1 MKQERR
7 ITYQAGITRTPSDFL
22 CKDGELA
29 ECINLVTDHEE
40 LKPMVPVKL
49 NKTLK
54 SGYSLVY
61 VFRYGDDVRYILWK
75 TSAST
80 QTEFQYRL
88 YYWDGVT
95 ADDPETQEVEEDV
108 YIQLSGE
115 QFMNPKVTQMGR
127 TLIISSQA
135 TAGDNIGGLTYFLWD
150 GSDTN
155 NKVFKRMGNDV
166 PDFYVDFSLGQ
177 AGQVSY
183 PEHYIALGENIV
195 NGIEIPY
202 WDHDEYDPDY
212 YPNPAGLKWAD
223 DGGYDRGKDALIGL
237 VASRLEKVKED
248 KRFAFPFMARAA
260 VRLYDGTYTHISNP
274 FLLLPTVRNNWNIYV
289 SDDNGAPKKME
300 NGWYKVN
307 YVPFS
312 CPLNFRFQ
320 KVNSQQNWKDWQDL
334 VKGIDV
340 FVTDE
345 VMTFNTDGTWM
356 ILNSDS
362 AEAVAGGTT
371 LGDTCSPGY
380 NPPETFDA
388 FAQYKIPTWYYTR
401 EDESAATTETATIKQ
416 FDYNDHT
423 TWRTYFRPKM
433 LTEDEIIR
441 KMLDDTVFYKIA
453 EIDISDLYDSEQGH
467 TTKFNQ
473 VLQAADYMRDGTLKN
488 LRAQQTLETDDYF
501 THSRILP
508 NVMKVYNG
516 RLHLADYRRTVFGGF
531 GSFSY
536 THYSNEDNVSRDN
549 YVHIRTNDGNR
560 VVKALG
566 WSLDVADVWFY
577 YPDSRAYQVDVF
589 DHNTHK
595 RLYSLPLKEHP
606 RLNGAYYFGHL
617 PSGPETKPTGVTVT
631 EPATNETPEVM
642 EDHLLVSDVLN
653 PFTFG
658 PKNDQ
663 TIGRGRIIGL
673 ATQATALGA
682 EEHGLHQ
689 MIVFSERGIST
700 LKVNDEG
707 AYTRVDEMPREV
719 CINANSILE
728 TDGAVFF
735 VSKKG
740 LMMIVGN
747 TVTCMSGL
755 ISGRTFNTQGLVDLS
770 EGDNPAGNWRNTI
783 SNCQG
788 YETFMEFVTDPNCF
802 LAYDYIDSRIL
813 ICNSTVYTRTVDGV
827 STVYNKYLYAYV
839 YNISDGSFSK
849 MSLADG
855 LTNAVIDYPDTLLQD
870 RTHGYVYTLYGKDR
884 EDQVQS
890 RQRAFLMTRPMKLAG
905 PDAVSSLRELV
916 NVGMWRRKSGD
927 TDLYTV
933 KTEIW
938 LSDDLYNWY
947 PMESRFGAAAKYFRI
962 GLYIYMLPTER
973 LSGTIIMEQ
982 ERRTDNQRA

>member
-49 NKTLK
+49 QKTLK
-54 SGYSLVY
+54 SGYWLVY
-61 VFRYGDDVRYILWK
+61 VFRYGDDTRYILWQL
-75 TSAST
+75 ST
-80 QTEFQYRL
+80 FHL
-88 YYWDGVT
+88 FYWDGVHVE
-95 ADDPETQEVEEDV
+95 DDPETEVVEEDV
-108 YIQLSGE
+108 YTQLSDE
-115 QFMNPKVTQMGR
+115 QFMMPKVTQMGR
-127 TLIISSQA
+127 TLIVSSEPLVSSD
-135 TAGDNIGGLTYFLWD
+135 TRGLTYFLWD
-150 GSDTN
+150 GSDAN

-166 PDFYVDFSLGQ
+166 PDFYVDFTLGQ

-183 PEHYIALGENIV
+183 PEHFVALGENIV
-195 NGIEIPY
+195 NGIEIPI
-202 WDHDEYDPDY
+202 WDHDDYDPDA

-237 VASRLEKVKED
+237 VSSRLEKVKEE

-274 FLLLPTVRNNWNIYV
+274 FLLMPTVRNNWNIYV

-300 NGWYKVN
+300 EGWYKVN

-312 CPLNFRFQ
+312 CPLSFEFWKKTQ
-320 KVNSQQNWKDWQDL
+320 DNWKDWQDL

-362 AEAVAGGTT
+362 AEAIAGGTT
-371 LGDTCSPGY
+371 LGDTCSPDGTDVY
-380 NPPETFDA
+380 
-388 FAQYKIPTWYYTR
+388 AQYKVPTWYYTR
-401 EDESAATTETATIKQ
+401 EDEATATTETATIKQ
-416 FDYNDHT
+416 FVYNDHT
-423 TWRTYFRPKM
+423 TWRTYFRPKL

-441 KMLDDTVFYKIA
+441 KMLDESNFYKIA
-453 EIDISDLYDSEQGH
+453 EIDISELYDNEQGY
-467 TTKFNQ
+467 TTKFGQ

-488 LRAQQTLETDDYF
+488 LRAQQTLKTDDYF
-501 THSRILP
+501 SHSRIMP

-516 RLHLADYRRTVFGGF
+516 RLHLADFRRTVFGGF

-536 THYSNEDNVSRDN
+536 THYSNEDNVNRKI
-549 YVHIRTNDGNR
+549 YVHIRTNDGER
-560 VVKALG
+560 VAYALG
-566 WSLDVADVWFY
+566 WSMCVADVWFY
-577 YPDSRAYQVDVF
+577 YPDPRAYQVDIF
-589 DHNTHK
+589 DANTHK

-606 RLNGAYYFGHL
+606 RLNGAYYFGHM
-617 PSGPETKPTGVTVT
+617 PDGPETKPTGITVT
-631 EPATNETPEVM
+631 EPDANEIPEVM

-682 EEHGLHQ
+682 EEHGIHQ

-747 TVTCMSGL
+747 TVTCMSAL
-755 ISGRTFNTQGLVDLS
+755 ISGRTFNTYGLVDLS
-770 EGDNPAGNWRNTI
+770 EGDNPAGLWKGVI
-783 SNCQG
+783 DKCQG
-788 YETFMEFVTDPNCF
+788 DETFMEFVTDPNCF
-802 LAYDYIDSRIL
+802 LAYDYTDSRIL
-813 ICNSTVYTRTVDGV
+813 ICNASTYTRTVGGV

-839 YNISDGSFSK
+839 YNIADGTFSK
-849 MSLADG
+849 MSLGDG
-855 LTNAVIDYPDTLLQD
+855 LTHAVIDYPDTLVQD

-916 NVGMWRRKSGD
+916 NVGMWKKKSGD
-927 TDLYTV
+927 TDLKTV

-947 PMESRFGAAAKYFRI
+947 TMESRFGAAAKYFRI

-982 ERRTDNQRA
+982 ERRTYNQRA